1 MQHNTNSPDNSE
13 LQHVAQSTA
22 YQAGF
27 ADGQSW
33 NNEPSQVR
41 VDGWAEDSIKARGES
56 EFGRHVGLSE
66 AEVQQRGEAWKEACA
81 DYNRGCVDGVTYA
94 RTNKQTPR

>member
-1 MQHNTNSPDNSE
+1 MNRPDNSE
-13 LQHVAQSTA
+13 LQHVARSTA

-33 NNEPSQVR
+33 NYEPSTVR
-41 VDGWAEDSIKARGES
+41 VDGWVEDTINARGDV

-66 AEVQQRGEAWKEACA
+66 TDVKRRGEAWHTACA

-94 RTNKQTPR
+94 RTNKQRPR